1 MKYSAHIWLAVVI
14 FTACEKK
21 NMPKQEQLPVLS
33 PQASHIR
40 DQVPTGAVIAHRGTT
55 YWAPEETEAAY
66 RWARNMG
73 ADYLELDLQMTRDS
87 VLVAVHDNDLRRTT
101 NIAAVFPERATDPV
115 SAFTLVELRRLDAGS
130 WFNQAHPEQA
140 RPLFADEKILTL
152 EDVSMIALGYRI
164 KRAEGRPV
172 PRMSGEEWT
181 GHYEY
186 VKDTA
191 DIGHRPGLYIETK
204 TSGFEELLTRQL
216 KGMGWYV
223 GDNPRFVEVQSG
235 KTGVANTAG
244 RLVLQSFSRQSL
256 VRLDSLLPAAPKCL
270 LLWRPDM
277 RDSLET
283 AWRQSVIFAVANNIE
298 FIGPSIAGPPNN
310 YGELT
315 APWMADLVHNSG
327 LYIHAYTF
335 DTPAQMQRY
344 KDRIEGMFTNRA
356 DLSLQVYGRPA
367 ADARQV
373 LTELGY

>member
-1 MKYSAHIWLAVVI
+1 MRVAMCRTLILVVRMAFSRCMIFLKEPPPTCWINWRKMKYNALICLAVVI

-33 PQASHIR
+33 PQARHIR
-40 DQVPTGAVIAHRGTT
+40 DQVPAGAVIAHRGTT

-87 VLVAVHDNDLRRTT
+87 VLVAVHDNDLQRTT
-101 NIAAVFPERATDPV
+101 NITEVFPDRAADPV
-115 SAFTLVELRRLDAGS
+115 STFTLAELRQLDAGS
-130 WFNQAHPEQA
+130 WFNQAHSEQA
-140 RPLFADEKILTL
+140 RSAFDDEKILTL
-152 EDVSMIALGYRI
+152 EDVAMIALGYRI
-164 KRAEGRPV
+164 RRTEGRPV
-172 PRMSGEEWT
+172 PRMNGEEWT

-191 DIGHRPGLYIETK
+191 DNGHRPGLYIETK
-204 TSGFEELLTRQL
+204 TSGFEELLAAQL
-216 KGMGWYV
+216 EQMGWYV
-223 GDNPRFVEVQSG
+223 GDNSRFVEVRSG

-277 RDSLET
+277 RDSLES
-283 AWRQSVIFAVANNIE
+283 AWHEAVIFAVANNME

-315 APWMADLVHNSG
+315 APWMTDLVHASG

-335 DTPAQMQRY
+335 DTPA
-344 KDRIEGMFTNRA
+344 
-356 DLSLQVYGRPA
+356 
-367 ADARQV
+367 
-373 LTELGY
+373 